1 MQIEIGTNGIL
12 VDAKLLADLLR
23 LDPATVHALMK
34 AQEITSFCERGIEEH
49 EGQYRLSFFYGNRR
63 ARLNVDAAGNVIQR
77 SMIDFGEAA
86 LPRQL
91 HRTGA

>member
-12 VDAKLLADLLR
+12 VDATLLADLLR
-23 LDPATVHALMK
+23 LDPAAVHSLMK

-63 ARLNVDAAGNVIQR
+63 ARLNVDAAGNVIRR
-77 SMIDFGEAA
+77 SMIDFGEVA

-91 HRTGA
+91 HRTGE

>member
-12 VDAKLLADLLR
+12 VDAKLLADLLG
-23 LDPATVHALMK
+23 LDPAAVHALMK
-34 AQEITSFCERGIEEH
+34 AQKITSFCERGIDEH
-49 EGQYRLSFFYGNRR
+49 EGRYRLSFFYGNRR
-63 ARLNVDAAGNVIQR
+63 GRLNVDAAGNVIRR

-91 HRTGA
+91 HRTGG

>member
-12 VDAKLLADLLR
+12 VDAKLLADVLR
-23 LDPATVHALMK
+23 LDPAAVHSLMK

-63 ARLNVDAAGNVIQR
+63 ARLNVDAAGNVIRR

-91 HRTGA
+91 HRTGG